1 MNRLSK
7 DTRFTLEFDYQ
18 GDFIPNACKVTLLT
32 DDVTL
37 KEVADLMYAVA
48 QHGVTYEGAY
58 LAGSEADRERHRK

>member
-7 DTRFTLEFDYQ
+7 DARFTLEFDYQ

-37 KEVADLMYAVA
+37 QEVAGLMFDVA
-48 QHGVTYEGAY
+48 QHGVLYEGKY
-58 LAGSEADRERHRK
+58 IAGSEADRDSHRK

>member
-7 DTRFTLEFDYQ
+7 DTRFSLEFDYQ

-37 KEVADLMYAVA
+37 QEVADLMYAVA
-48 QHGVTYEGAY
+48 QHGVLHEGTYI
-58 LAGSEADRERHRK
+58 AGSEADRDRHRK